1 MRPAGIYAR
10 YSDDESR
17 STSIDDQVR
26 RARQTAAQ
34 LGFTV
39 SDEHV
44 FVDAAVTG
52 QQKGLAKRVAYARF
66 ISAWEAGEFEA
77 IVVDE
82 ISRLARSTLEFAH
95 LEQRIER
102 TRVRVVSCDGT
113 DSSIPGWQL
122 QFGISGLI
130 AAHFVR
136 ETSHR
141 VKRGMQGQLIRG
153 FMIAKAAYGYRAVRQ
168 GERENEGGTVW
179 EIDEPA
185 ADRVRQMFAM
195 RYKGSS
201 LNAIAEHLN
210 RESVACPRPSKDGGA
225 GYWRPATVKQILA
238 NTIYRGVFVYGGS
251 SFTKAKAKKEKQD
264 VTEIEYAR
272 PELRLVDDHVWYACN
287 DSSSSQPFRG
297 GGRRPFAGLVTCGA
311 CLGRMSIAGGGSA
324 PQLYCAAC
332 AQRRRVAVENA
343 PERVDYVS
351 VRALEHALTHLLRCM
366 FDDKRIREFRDRLKA
381 RLDGGQEARITE
393 LKLEVARADRQ
404 LESLAQRMRR
414 LEADGDDFLEQ
425 AYREQRDEKKRLA
438 EELARLQTYAASL
451 DVGNLERQLAVEPL
465 DIIPALFGPDA
476 AVEQVRAVLSR
487 VFPKIVLIDRP
498 QKFVSVWTVTTC
510 EGAVVANLSGTTP
523 VIEEEADYVVRV
535 ETGPTRPTPWRVLV
549 EGSRRKEND

>member
-17 STSIDDQVR
+17 ATSIDDQVR

-168 GERENEGGTVW
+168 GERENEGGTIW
-179 EIDEPA
+179 EIDEA
-185 ADRVRQMFAM
+185 TASRVTQMFAM

-201 LNAIAEHLN
+201 LNSIAEHLN
-210 RESVACPRPSKDGGA
+210 RESVACPRPAGDGSA
-225 GYWRPATVKQILA
+225 GYWRPATVKQILG

-251 SFTKAKAKKEKQD
+251 NFTKAKAKKEKQD
-264 VTEIEYAR
+264 IIAIEYAR
-272 PELRLVDDHVWYACN
+272 PQLRLVDDHVWYACN
-287 DSSSSQPFRG
+287 QSSSSTPFRG
-297 GGRRPFAGLVTCGA
+297 GGKRLFAGLVTCGI
-311 CLGRMSIAGGGSA
+311 CLGRMSIAGGGSS

-332 AQRRRVAVENA
+332 AQRRRVASGNS

-351 VRALEHALTHLLRCM
+351 LKALEHALIHLLQVM
-366 FDDKRIREFRDRLKA
+366 FDDERIREFRNRLKA
-381 RLDGGQEARITE
+381 KLDGGHDARITE
-393 LKLEVARADRQ
+393 LRLEVARADRQ

-425 AYREQRDEKKRLA
+425 VYREQRDEKKRLA
-438 EELARLQTYAASL
+438 EELERLQACAASL
-451 DVGNLERQLAVEPL
+451 DVGSLEHQLAVDPR
-465 DIIPALFGPDA
+465 DIIPALFGPDV
-476 AVEQVRAVLSR
+476 AVEQVKAVLSR
-487 VFPKIVLIDRP
+487 VFPRIVLSDRP
-498 QKFVSVWTVTTC
+498 QRFVSVWTVTTC
-510 EGAVVANLSGTTP
+510 DGAVVASLSGTTP
-523 VIEEEADYVVRV
+523 VIEEKLEHVVRV
-535 ETGPTRPTPWRVLV
+535 ETGATRPTSWRVTV
-549 EGSRRKEND
+549 EVS

>member
-34 LGFTV
+34 LGYAV

-66 ISAWEAGEFEA
+66 ISAWEAGAFEA

-168 GERENEGGTVW
+168 GERENEGGTIW
-179 EIDEPA
+179 EIDEA
-185 ADRVRQMFAM
+185 TANRVKQMFAM
-195 RYKGSS
+195 RYKGCS

-210 RESVACPRPSKDGGA
+210 RENVACPRPSKVGGA

-238 NTIYRGVFVYGGS
+238 NTIYRGVF
-251 SFTKAKAKKEKQD
+251 
-264 VTEIEYAR
+264 I
-272 PELRLVDDHVWYACN
+272 
-287 DSSSSQPFRG
+287 
-297 GGRRPFAGLVTCGA
+297 
-311 CLGRMSIAGGGSA
+311 
-324 PQLYCAAC
+324 
-332 AQRRRVAVENA
+332 
-343 PERVDYVS
+343 
-351 VRALEHALTHLLRCM
+351 
-366 FDDKRIREFRDRLKA
+366 
-381 RLDGGQEARITE
+381 
-393 LKLEVARADRQ
+393 
-404 LESLAQRMRR
+404 
-414 LEADGDDFLEQ
+414 
-425 AYREQRDEKKRLA
+425 
-438 EELARLQTYAASL
+438 
-451 DVGNLERQLAVEPL
+451 
-465 DIIPALFGPDA
+465 
-476 AVEQVRAVLSR
+476 
-487 VFPKIVLIDRP
+487 
-498 QKFVSVWTVTTC
+498 
-510 EGAVVANLSGTTP
+510 
-523 VIEEEADYVVRV
+523 
-535 ETGPTRPTPWRVLV
+535 
-549 EGSRRKEND
+549 